1 MGEFLC
7 KSHKDRAKVLII
19 FELRKFTAYF
29 LFSLKFI
36 LSSLISTLLSLLS
49 YLYSL
54 KAIHFRL
61 VVWTIHLYIIIRKA
75 GHLVA
80 FFLGFP

>member
-29 LFSLKFI
+29 LFSIKFI

-49 YLYSL
+49 YLYSPISTL
-54 KAIHFRL
+54 SKLFTFALSYGRYTFI
-61 VVWTIHLYIIIRKA
+61 
-75 GHLVA
+75 
-80 FFLGFP
+80 

>member
-29 LFSLKFI
+29 LFSIKFI

-49 YLYSL
+49 YLYSPISTL
-54 KAIHFRL
+54 LSLLSQSYSLSPCRMDD
-61 VVWTIHLYIIIRKA
+61 TPLYNY
-75 GHLVA
+75 
-80 FFLGFP
+80 P